1 MRPPTLPSGHSSAR
15 LAAMMNY
22 SGFLSETPP
31 LLCPGVDFDPVAAYD
46 WVTREVL
53 PLIPSFH
60 VIPIF
65 LQIACDEG

>member
-1 MRPPTLPSGHSSAR
+1 
-15 LAAMMNY
+15 MMNY